1 MSGTPYKVVKRILD
15 VILSLS
21 LLIIF
26 LPLLLCVSI
35 LIFLTDGKNIF
46 VKEPLRH
53 GYDGKEFRMF
63 KFRTMIPNAHKELL
77 ENPKYKELKVMW
89 EKNDNKLRI
98 DEDSR
103 ITWIGKILRKTD
115 IDELPQLL
123 NVLIGQMSLVGPRP
137 TYKTE
142 VEVHLKKYPE
152 DKKHLKYIFMI
163 SPGIT
168 GIWQVSGRNDISLH
182 KRLAMEAKY
191 AKNLNFLTD
200 LKILLKTPKIVLSRE
215 GAYE

>member
-1 MSGTPYKVVKRILD
+1 MSKISYKAIKRVFDI
-15 VILSLS
+15 ILSIVF
-21 LLIIF
+21 LLLF
-26 LPLLLCVSI
+26 SPLLLLASL
-35 LIFLTDGKNIF
+35 LIFLTDRKGVF
-46 VKEPLRH
+46 VKEPLRY
-53 GYDGKEFRMF
+53 GLGGKEFRMF
-63 KFRTMIPNAHKELL
+63 KFRTMIPNAHRELL
-77 ENPKYKELKVMW
+77 ENPKYRRLKEKW
-89 EKNDNKLRI
+89 EKNGNKLKV

-142 VEVHLKKYPE
+142 IEAHLKKYPKDE
-152 DKKHLKYIFMI
+152 QYLKYIFMI
-163 SPGIT
+163 SPGMT

-182 KRLAMEAKY
+182 KRLAMEATY
-191 AKNLNFLTD
+191 ARNLNFLTD

>member
-35 LIFLTDGKNIF
+35 LIFLTDGKNIL

>member
-1 MSGTPYKVVKRILD
+1 MSGIPYKVVKRVLD

-21 LLIIF
+21 LLVIF
-26 LPLLLCVSI
+26 SPLLLLVSI
-35 LIFLTDGKNIF
+35 LIFFTDGKSIF

-53 GYDGKEFRMF
+53 GYGGKEFKML
-63 KFRTMIPNAHKELL
+63 KFRTMIPNAHRELL
-77 ENPKYKELKVMW
+77 ENPKYKELKVQW

-103 ITWIGKILRKTD
+103 VTWIGKVLRRTD
-115 IDELPQLL
+115 VDELPQLV

-137 TYKTE
+137 TYKRE
-142 VEVHLKKYPE
+142 IEVHLKKYPDDE
-152 DKKHLKYIFMI
+152 KYLKNIFRV
-163 SPGIT
+163 SPGMT

-182 KRLAMEAKY
+182 ERLAMEAKY
-191 AKNLNFLTD
+191 ARSLSLLTD
-200 LKILLKTPKIVLSRE
+200 VKILLKTPKIVLSRE

>member
-142 VEVHLKKYPE
+142 VEKHLKKYPK
-152 DKKHLKYIFMI
+152 DGKYLKYIFMM

-191 AKNLNFLTD
+191 ARDLNFLTD

>member
-1 MSGTPYKVVKRILD
+1 
-15 VILSLS
+15 
-21 LLIIF
+21 
-26 LPLLLCVSI
+26 
-35 LIFLTDGKNIF
+35 LTDGKNIF

-53 GYDGKEFRMF
+53 GYGGKEFRMF
-63 KFRTMIPNAHKELL
+63 KFRTMIPNAHRELL
-77 ENPKYKELKVMW
+77 ENPKYKELKVKW

-98 DEDSR
+98 DEDLR
-103 ITWIGKILRKTD
+103 VTWIGEILRKTD
-115 IDELPQLL
+115 IDELPQLV
-123 NVLIGQMSLVGPRP
+123 NVLVGQMSLVGPRP

-142 VEVHLKKYPE
+142 IEAHLKKYPKDE
-152 DKKHLKYIFMI
+152 QYLKYIFMI

-182 KRLAMEAKY
+182 ERLAMEAKY

>member
-15 VILSLS
+15 VILSFS
-21 LLIIF
+21 LLVFF
-26 LPLLLCVSI
+26 LPLLLLVSI

-53 GYDGKEFRMF
+53 GYGGKEFRMF
-63 KFRTMIPNAHKELL
+63 KFRTMIPNAHRELL
-77 ENPKYKELKVMW
+77 ENPKYKELKVKW

-98 DEDSR
+98 DEDLR
-103 ITWIGKILRKTD
+103 VTWIGEILRKTD
-115 IDELPQLL
+115 IDELPQLV
-123 NVLIGQMSLVGPRP
+123 NVLVGQMSLVGPRP

-142 VEVHLKKYPE
+142 IEAHLKKYPKDE
-152 DKKHLKYIFMI
+152 QYLKYIFMI

-182 KRLAMEAKY
+182 ERLAMEAKY

>member
-1 MSGTPYKVVKRILD
+1 MSGIPYKVVKRVLD
-15 VILSLS
+15 VILSLF
-21 LLIIF
+21 LLILF
-26 LPLLLCVSI
+26 SPLLLLVSI

-53 GYDGKEFRMF
+53 GYGGKEFRMF

-142 VEVHLKKYPE
+142 VEKHLKKYPK
-152 DKKHLKYIFMI
+152 DGKYLKYIFMM